1 MKKLTVGIVDYGAG
15 NLSSVRNAVADLGL
29 RTRIGQDAAALQAT
43 DVLLLPGVGA
53 FPQAM
58 RALHAQGL
66 DEFLLASVSAGRP
79 LVGICLGMQLLADTS
94 DEIEPTAGLGLIPG
108 RVVPLSCGRWHIGW
122 NRLEV
127 TREDPLL
134 APFDSDS
141 MYFNHSYRF
150 DGPEEYR
157 LAVARIDERG
167 EAFTAAIRRRHV
179 AGVQFHPEKS
189 QGAGLRLLAHLIH
202 EVCDA

>member
-15 NLSSVRNAVADLGL
+15 NLSSVRHAVADLGL
-29 RTRIGQDAAALQAT
+29 RSRVGSDSTALEAT
-43 DVLLLPGVGA
+43 DLLLLPGVGA

-58 RALHAQGL
+58 HALHARGL
-66 DEFLLASVSAGRP
+66 DEFLLASVLSGRP

-94 DEIEPTAGLGLIPG
+94 EEIAPTAGLGLIPG
-108 RVVPLSCGRWHIGW
+108 RVVPLPCGRWHIGW

-127 TREDPLL
+127 TSDDPLL
-134 APFDSDS
+134 APFDGES
-141 MYFNHSYRF
+141 MYFNHSFRF
-150 DGPEEYR
+150 DGPEEYQ

-167 EAFTAAIRRRHV
+167 EAFTVASRRRHV

-189 QGAGLRLLAHLIH
+189 QRAGLKLLSHVIH
-202 EVCDA
+202 EVCHA

>member
-15 NLSSVRNAVADLGL
+15 NLSSVRHAVADLGL
-29 RTRIGQDAAALQAT
+29 RSRVGRDAVTLAAT
-43 DVLLLPGVGA
+43 DLLLLPGVGA

-58 RALHAQGL
+58 RALHARGL

-108 RVVPLSCGRWHIGW
+108 KVVPLPCGRWHIGW

-127 TREDPLL
+127 AAEDSML
-134 APFDSDS
+134 APFDGDS
-141 MYFNHSYRF
+141 MYFNHAFRF

-167 EAFTAAIRRRHV
+167 EAFTVAIRRRHV

-189 QGAGLRLLAHLIH
+189 QRAGLKLLSHVIH
-202 EVCDA
+202 EVCHA